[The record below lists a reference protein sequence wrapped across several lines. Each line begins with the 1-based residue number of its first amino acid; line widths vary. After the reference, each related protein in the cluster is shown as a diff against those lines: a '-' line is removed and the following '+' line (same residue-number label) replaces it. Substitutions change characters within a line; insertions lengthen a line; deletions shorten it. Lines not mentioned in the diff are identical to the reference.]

1 MRRRNVPQTAAN
13 VEKLG
18 VTAMIS
24 VVIQTVGNNVKTC
37 TKAMMMKAM
46 MTMMMMMMMMMMI
59 RQMVDFD
66 IFLWTQRH
74 ENEDLG
80 TMLLTFET
88 LS

>member
-46 MTMMMMMMMMMMI
+46 MTMMMMI
-59 RQMVDFD
+59 RQMVDFG
-66 IFLWTQRH
+66 IFC
-74 ENEDLG
+74 G
-80 TMLLTFET
+80 
-88 LS
+88 LSDTKMRT